1 MGKIESIEFAI
12 ELIEKEMNNA
22 IDQDWLQKAY
32 SRNKNP
38 VFIPSK

>member
-22 IDQDWLQKAY
+22 IDQDWLQKAEDALMTLRFMLY
-32 SRNKNP
+32 
-38 VFIPSK
+38 